1 MQQNF
6 GYLGAALGNQAAQ
19 NFKNQQGWSS
29 NQAQARQASSQYR
42 LGRRGFEVQRG
53 MDAQGQRDKMLGF
66 GVNALAGL
74 MR

>member
-1 MQQNF
+1 MTANF
-6 GYLGAALGNQAAQ
+6 GYLGASLNNQAAQ
-19 NFKNQQGWSS
+19 GFQNAQGWGA
-29 NQAQARQASSQYR
+29 NYARNRQASNQYK
-42 LGRRGFEVQRG
+42 LARRGFEVQKG